1 MIFLRTFQTCLAS
14 SCTFGCS
21 SGASCTLA
29 VQKVLDFL
37 SGIVGVDA
45 YFHDNQRMDQDS
57 LRWLQNRLKI
67 GPRYMQHAPRWLLNL
82 QRWPQEGS
90 QIISGYAERCPK
102 TALGCQEMFQDLSS
116 LKIAS
121 RNFLLLPLLLLL
133 FAPAAPAAS
142 GPSTPLGLHILPLAF
157 GFRGCS
163 CLEFASE
170 AVWGAP
176 GTMFWRPKQEFVQG
190 FLKMFM
196 VFGLCPPYS

>member
-1 MIFLRTFQTCLAS
+1 MNEVRGDTSTSFSFRYFPHGFS
-14 SCTFGCS
+14 
-21 SGASCTLA
+21 
-29 VQKVLDFL
+29 LDFL
-37 SGIVGVDA
+37 KMSGCALAVEKVLHLLYGFFGVDA
-45 YFHDNQRMDQDS
+45 YFHDNQSMVQDS

-102 TALGCQEMFQDLSS
+102 TALGCQEMFQDLPS

-163 CLEFASE
+163 CFEGFSK
-170 AVWGAP
+170 P
-176 GTMFWRPKQEFVQG
+176 RP
-190 FLKMFM
+190 L
-196 VFGLCPPYS
+196 